1 MSTQDTIYKT
11 TNENNTVDLKE
22 GDYLYQD
29 DDSSLINE
37 HLPQDLRVDYSNDN
51 KVQVSNPK
59 TNVFEKNNPDPNKL
73 GEMNIHLSRYQI
85 NEQKTPSNRSFLTNN
100 VNTKQSVKPNKQ
112 SPKSPK
118 SENIYNGERRKS
130 RLLENKILVQ
140 ESNLSPG
147 EKNSS
152 NLTNKEEEF
161 VNRLQARITTKGQEI
176 IINTQSTEKEMKT
189 VKDKNNKTSSIFYL
203 MIDGK
208 KPVNS
213 YMIVKNLDNVVIN
226 KDAHFLER
234 MYLDIFKRRTKE
246 ERLDSIMKK
255 NRKKSNEKN
264 IISTF
269 NRLIADTNRR
279 LETKQNIEKMSVFL
293 QSQVKK
299 PSKKYSEKEWDQ
311 FYKARFVEPEE
322 KKKKLKE
329 ELYKIKQQ
337 QEKEK
342 EEKIIS
348 ERKVFKAPR
357 NYVDK
362 VIDRIYTGSIRRKNL
377 LETCSHNH
385 FNTIDLVS
393 SCKSQSK
400 SKNQFHTINNTQIST
415 EFPLSLKSMKE
426 IPKYNFTECDL
437 QDKNDSVEKF
447 THRKGNH
454 SSGANNRIYVKKAM
468 THNLKLNQ
476 SRDKIQKDKVKEK
489 VSRQTL
495 LKQQTHH
502 KLQLSTDKSKIS
514 SYLEE
519 FKMYIPS
526 PSSNDPIITIN
537 ELKVNDLKRN
547 KRNPEKKNLKGMFV
561 TDANAW
567 RVIDKIFDY

>member
-73 GEMNIHLSRYQI
+73 GETNIHLSRYQI

-279 LETKQNIEKMSVFL
+279 LETKQNIEKMSEFL

-299 PSKKYSEKEWDQ
+299 PSKKYSEKEWEQ
-311 FYKARFVEPEE
+311 
-322 KKKKLKE
+322 
-329 ELYKIKQQ
+329 
-337 QEKEK
+337 
-342 EEKIIS
+342 
-348 ERKVFKAPR
+348 
-357 NYVDK
+357 
-362 VIDRIYTGSIRRKNL
+362 
-377 LETCSHNH
+377 
-385 FNTIDLVS
+385 
-393 SCKSQSK
+393 
-400 SKNQFHTINNTQIST
+400 
-415 EFPLSLKSMKE
+415 
-426 IPKYNFTECDL
+426 
-437 QDKNDSVEKF
+437 
-447 THRKGNH
+447 
-454 SSGANNRIYVKKAM
+454 
-468 THNLKLNQ
+468 
-476 SRDKIQKDKVKEK
+476 
-489 VSRQTL
+489 
-495 LKQQTHH
+495 
-502 KLQLSTDKSKIS
+502 
-514 SYLEE
+514 
-519 FKMYIPS
+519 
-526 PSSNDPIITIN
+526 
-537 ELKVNDLKRN
+537 
-547 KRNPEKKNLKGMFV
+547 
-561 TDANAW
+561 
-567 RVIDKIFDY
+567 